1 MANNVRIELNRA
13 GVRDLLRSA
22 EMMSACR
29 QAAETIRGNYGGHT
43 ELEEYVGQN
52 RVNVAVVAP
61 FDEASQDNSLLK
73 AVHE

>member
-13 GVRDLLRSA
+13 GIRDLLKSA
-22 EMMSACR
+22 EIMSVCK
-29 QAAETIRGNYGGHT
+29 QAAETIRSNYGNHT

-61 FDEASQDNSLLK
+61 FEDASKDNSLLK

>member
-22 EMMSACR
+22 EIMSACR
-29 QAAETIRGNYGGHT
+29 QAAETVRNNYGKHT

-61 FDEASQDNSLLK
+61 FEDASNDNSLLK